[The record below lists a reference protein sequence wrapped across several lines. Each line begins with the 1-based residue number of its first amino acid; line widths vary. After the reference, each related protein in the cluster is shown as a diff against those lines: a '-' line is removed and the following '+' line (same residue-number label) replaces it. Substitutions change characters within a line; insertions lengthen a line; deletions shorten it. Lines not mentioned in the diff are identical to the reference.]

1 MPKRRAMTTTTT
13 TTTRNDDDDGDD
25 DDFDDASGARARA
38 QTAPTTGRNGAA
50 ASATRSVTD
59 VGKIKLTLEWIS
71 RTRKRSANAE
81 VAVVK
86 DVVMDVHARVTVKQL
101 FEACVELPPGEHSCA
116 LLWGN
121 YELNSDG
128 LLHGAGSGGWQL
140 DVFAWPPTPLR
151 LIAPSGSLCRHPTL
165 GAKARWKRCVP
176 RDVMCDE
183 KSLFEPKKAERGMW
197 VKLGANGSKDSTK
210 DEFDAAP
217 TQKSRRALH
226 PGRTDEHGMIS
237 LINDHNVFKGVNNG
251 AIVDVGSGCGSLA
264 AGLSKA
270 FPTVSVCGIECQED
284 LVIEAR
290 RKFRD
295 VHFINDSAENV
306 LSKCRMAKIVVATTH
321 NFDSETINYILRT
334 CAELPMLTHL
344 IVNEPHLCRPACRT
358 KLKLCC
364 CFEPLESREIKTHW
378 GNSFLNFTIYKRHVR
393 WAFGGHALPRG
404 EEAAV
409 ALIEDKVAETFLM
422 DGSET
427 QSMDTIGR

>member
-1 MPKRRAMTTTTT
+1 MALGAKRTKAQSRDDAASDGGARKSAKTTPTRKGTSMTTLST
-13 TTTRNDDDDGDD
+13 N
-25 DDFDDASGARARA
+25 
-38 QTAPTTGRNGAA
+38 
-50 ASATRSVTD
+50 

-71 RTRKRSANAE
+71 RTRNRSANAE
-81 VAVVK
+81 VAVVR
-86 DVVMDVHARVTVKQL
+86 DVIVDVHASVTVKEL
-101 FEACVELPPGEHSCA
+101 FDACVQLPPGEHSCS
-116 LLWGN
+116 LIWGN
-121 YELNSDG
+121 NELSPVG
-128 LLHGAGSGGWQL
+128 LLHGAESGGWQL
-140 DVFAWPPTPLR
+140 DVFALPPVSLR

-176 RDVMCDE
+176 MDVMCDE
-183 KSLFEPKKAERGMW
+183 KCLIEPQKEERGKR
-197 VKLGANGSKDSTK
+197 VKIGVHGSKESTK

-237 LINDHNVFKGVNNG
+237 LIRDHNVFTDVAAG

-264 AGLSKA
+264 AGLAKA
-270 FPTVSVCGIECQED
+270 FPSVSVCGIECQEH

-295 VHFINDSAENV
+295 VDFINDSAENV

-321 NFDSETINYILRT
+321 NFDQETINYILRT

-393 WAFGGHALPRG
+393 WAFGGHSLPRG

-409 ALIEDKVAETFLM
+409 ALIEDKVAEKFLM
-422 DGSET
+422 NGSET